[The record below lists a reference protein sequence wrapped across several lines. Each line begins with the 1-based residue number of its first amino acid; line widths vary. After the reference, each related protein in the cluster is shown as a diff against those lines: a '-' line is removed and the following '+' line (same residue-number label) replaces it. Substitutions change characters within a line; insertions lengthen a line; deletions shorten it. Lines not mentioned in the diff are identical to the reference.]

1 MVRVTVNGE
10 PREVEAGTSVARLV
24 ELLALAPERLA
35 VELNREVLRRARWAE
50 TELAEGDR
58 VEIVH
63 FVGGGSVSDETRGW
77 TGLTGLT
84 GKGKTGDLARPSLFC
99 LFVNPVNPVYLPSDF
114 RNPRTCGTYNINGL
128 RPAPARP

>member
-1 MVRVTVNGE
+1 VSRDVRVNVNGE
-10 PREVEAGTSVARLV
+10 PREVEAGTTVARLV

-63 FVGGGSVSDETRGW
+63 FVGGG
-77 TGLTGLT
+77 
-84 GKGKTGDLARPSLFC
+84 A
-99 LFVNPVNPVYLPSDF
+99 
-114 RNPRTCGTYNINGL
+114 
-128 RPAPARP
+128 AA